1 MAVVNLSE
9 KYDKKIQKAFTAGS
23 ILQGRLKAKVDF
35 IGAKTVRIYSLL
47 PAPLNDYNRNASD
60 HRYGETEEVGD
71 WVQELTMTQ
80 DKAFSRSIDKGNT
93 IDQSIN
99 KAGEF
104 LGVEMKEV
112 VIPEK
117 DKYGLNV
124 IAQKGGVIVGSADAI
139 TKDNILARV
148 SAARASHVNNRAPLS
163 ESVWY
168 VTTDIVNALFG
179 CEHFRNLE
187 KLGVKAICTGH
198 IGSLFGASVIEV
210 PADLMPKNVN
220 FILLHSRSAASPS
233 KIDDCK
239 MHTDAPH
246 YRGNLVQGSF
256 YWDTFVIGVRANG
269 IYVDVTTGSG
279 KATVC
284 TAPTIAAATGVI
296 TPGSG
301 FTSVYT
307 RDGSDPRYSKSAV
320 EGTTPTVTKG
330 VVVKAYNK
338 KDGAFNSGVVTVT
351 VTG

>member
-9 KYDKKIQKAFTAGS
+9 KYDSKIQKAFTIGS
-23 ILQGRLKAKVDF
+23 VLQGHCKTKIEF
-35 IGAKTVRIYSLL
+35 IGARTVRVYSIL

-80 DKAFSRSIDKGNT
+80 DKSFSRSIDKGNT
-93 IDQSIN
+93 LDQSIN

-104 LGVEMKEV
+104 LGVEMREV
-112 VIPEK
+112 VIPTK
-117 DKYGLNV
+117 DEYGLNV
-124 IAQKGGVIVGSADAI
+124 IAKNGGVIVGNSEAI
-139 TKDNILARV
+139 TKTNIFARV
-148 SAARASHVNNRAPLS
+148 SAARKSHVNNRAPIK

-168 VTTDIVNALFG
+168 VTADIVNALFE
-179 CEHFRNLE
+179 CEHFRNLD
-187 KLGVKAICTGH
+187 KIGSKAITTGQ
-198 IGSLFGASVIEV
+198 IGELFGAPVIEI
-210 PADLMPKNVN
+210 PADVMPANVN
-220 FILLHSRSAASPS
+220 FILMNGRSAASPS

-256 YWDTFVIGVRANG
+256 YWDTFVVGVRANG
-269 IYVDVTTGSG
+269 IYVDVSTGSG
-279 KATVC
+279 AGTVC
-284 TAPTIAAATGVI
+284 AAPTIAAATGVI

-301 FTSVYT
+301 YTSVYT
-307 RDGSDPRYSKSAV
+307 LDGSDPRYSKSAV
-320 EGTTPTVTKG
+320 AGTSPTVSAG

-338 KDGAFNSGVVTVT
+338 KDGAFNSGVVTVK